1 MYMSSGWLWG
11 KITPILMATNGG
23 LTITNRIVMRINWNI
38 VGEPP
43 QRLFN
48 CSFFGD
54 FVATKL
60 GGSLRAWKNNVQYVM
75 HIRFDP
81 INIPFYP
88 IHIKYAISLQ

>member
-1 MYMSSGWLWG
+1 MGSGWLWG

-48 CSFFGD
+48 YNCSFLVILLQQNLVG
-54 FVATKL
+54 
-60 GGSLRAWKNNVQYVM
+60 AWKNNVQYVM

-88 IHIKYAISLQ
+88 IHIKYSISLQ